1 MSPSAPALSDAAIE
15 SLCVLAD
22 RLGVVT
28 GPWWLIGGAAV
39 ALYGVGT
46 DPLADIDVM
55 MGASDARRVLQSLGV
70 APEAPGGSELFRSA
84 VFGHWLGL
92 PIPVDVMGDFE
103 VRTGEVWRRVEPT
116 TREPRTVA
124 GRTLFVPSR
133 RELAG
138 ILRLFGRPK
147 DLARAD
153 LLSHIEECVPR
164 PSRGLKARTPP

>member
-1 MSPSAPALSDAAIE
+1 
-15 SLCVLAD
+15 
-22 RLGVVT
+22 
-28 GPWWLIGGAAV
+28 
-39 ALYGVGT
+39 
-46 DPLADIDVM
+46 
-55 MGASDARRVLQSLGV
+55 
-70 APEAPGGSELFRSA
+70 
-84 VFGHWLGL
+84 
-92 PIPVDVMGDFE
+92 MGDFE